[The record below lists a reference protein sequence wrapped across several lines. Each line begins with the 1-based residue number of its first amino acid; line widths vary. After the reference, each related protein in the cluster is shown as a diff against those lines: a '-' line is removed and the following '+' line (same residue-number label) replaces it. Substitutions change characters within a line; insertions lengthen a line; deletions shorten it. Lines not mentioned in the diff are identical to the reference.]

1 MEFDLKNKNVVIT
14 GGTGGI
20 GSACAKTLLQENAK
34 VILVDIEE
42 QKIQEKVKELSVFGA
57 ATGYKI
63 NLSDPEEIR
72 KGVSKICM
80 EQGKIDVLIQTAGI
94 LESLPGIEI
103 SEKKW
108 DLLMNVN
115 AKGLF
120 FTMQEVVRQSMKEYG
135 GTIVN
140 FSSMSGIRGMR
151 PEMAGAHYSASKGA
165 VKALTM
171 QAATEW
177 GQYGIR
183 VNAIAP
189 GGVMTEQMKSME
201 FPKDAFDMIP
211 LRRLSEPKEIAN
223 AVLFLASD
231 LSSMITGQTLVVDG
245 GSSVVGF

>member
-1 MEFDLKNKNVVIT
+1 MKLDLKDKNVVIT

-20 GSACAKTLLQENAK
+20 GSACAKAFLEEGAN
-34 VILVDIEE
+34 VILVDIDENR
-42 QKIQEKVKELSVFGA
+42 IREKANELSAYGKI
-57 ATGYKI
+57 TGYKM
-63 NLSDPEEIR
+63 NLADPEEI
-72 KGVSKICM
+72 KQGVETICK
-80 EQGKIDVLIQTAGI
+80 EYGQIDSLVQTAGL
-94 LESLPGIEI
+94 LESMPGLEL
-103 SEKKW
+103 SEKHW
-108 DLLMNVN
+108 DRLMDVN

-120 FTMQEVVRQSMKEYG
+120 FTMKEVVGQSMMKNG

-183 VNAIAP
+183 VNAVAP
-189 GGVMTEQMKSME
+189 GGVMTERMRAME
-201 FPKDAFDMIP
+201 FPADAFDLIP
-211 LRRLSEPKEIAN
+211 LGRLSEPEEIAN
-223 AVLFLASD
+223 VVVFLASGR
-231 LSSMITGQTLVVDG
+231 SSMMTGQTLVVDG